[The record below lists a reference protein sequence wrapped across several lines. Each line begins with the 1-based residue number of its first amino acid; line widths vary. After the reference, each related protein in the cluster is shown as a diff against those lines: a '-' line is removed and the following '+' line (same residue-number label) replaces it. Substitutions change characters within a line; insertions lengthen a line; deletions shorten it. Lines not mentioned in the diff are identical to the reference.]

1 MDKIVMVNI
10 NELCD
15 FKCHPYKV
23 EQNSELFE
31 LTRSIEQEGVIV
43 PILVRNNPN
52 GKGYE
57 IISGHRRK
65 EASKWAGIDKIPAVI
80 RDMTDDQAVVAM
92 VDSNLQREHL
102 KPSEKAYAYRMKLEA
117 LVRQGKDVNSSLCHV
132 GTQDNETVKMY
143 KVELIDTVIG
153 YEIKNSEKDNRDTSG
168 DKLARETGESRRQI
182 YRFIRL
188 TYLVPK
194 ILDMVDEDKIAF
206 TIGVE
211 LSYLSEEEQYE
222 LYAVMDLEQ
231 CTPSLSQANR
241 IKRKSQSGELDLDMI
256 YEIMGEEKPNQ
267 KDQIRIRAE
276 LLDDYFPDDFTPK
289 QKVELIEKLVR
300 EWHDKEILMKK

>member
-1 MDKIVMVNI
+1 M
-10 NELCD
+10 
-15 FKCHPYKV
+15 
-23 EQNSELFE
+23 
-31 LTRSIEQEGVIV
+31 
-43 PILVRNNPN
+43 
-52 GKGYE
+52 
-57 IISGHRRK
+57 
-65 EASKWAGIDKIPAVI
+65 
-80 RDMTDDQAVVAM
+80 
-92 VDSNLQREHL
+92 
-102 KPSEKAYAYRMKLEA
+102 
-117 LVRQGKDVNSSLCHV
+117 NSSLCHV

-153 YEIKNSEKDNRDTSG
+153 YEIKNSDKENRDTSG
-168 DKLARETGESRRQI
+168 DKLARQTGESRRQI

-188 TYLVPK
+188 TYLLPK

-241 IKRKSQSGELDLDMI
+241 IKRKSQSGSLDLDMI